1 MEYYYSNPEN
11 IDKNN
16 KVIILDGFVY
26 PHLVQVLR
34 KKKGEKLVLTDG
46 LRNIYHAVIVEINK
60 ENLICT
66 YSETEHNVNESE
78 LYINLFAAPLR
89 NSERFEFLVEKAVE
103 LGVSE
108 IYPVYTK
115 NTVKKG
121 SFSAS
126 YLKRLEKIIIGAMGQ
141 SQRCFKPVLHE
152 SIYFE
157 SAVNINKG
165 NPNRFFFYEFA
176 EQDAKA
182 EVEMQNKHVNIFIG
196 PEGGFTLSECEMLIT
211 NNWKP
216 CSLGPRKLRAET
228 AAIIGTFEILN
239 YKKENL

>member
-1 MEYYYSNPEN
+1 MEYYYSKPEN

-16 KVIILDGFVY
+16 TVIILDGFVY
-26 PHLVQVLR
+26 RHLVQVLR
-34 KKKGEKLVLTDG
+34 KKKGDKLVLTDG

-60 ENLICT
+60 ENLVCT
-66 YSETEHNVNESE
+66 YYDTEQNVNEPE
-78 LYINLFAAPLR
+78 LYINLFSAPLR
-89 NSERFEFLVEKAVE
+89 NTERFEFLVEKAVE

-108 IYPVYTK
+108 IYPVYTT

-126 YLKRLEKIIIGAMGQ
+126 YMIRLEKIIIGAMGQ

-152 SIYFE
+152 SINFE
-157 SAVNINKG
+157 EAVNVING
-165 NPNRFFFYEFA
+165 NTNKFFFYEFA
-176 EQDAKA
+176 RQDRKA
-182 EVEMQNKHVNIFIG
+182 EVDMLNKQVNIFVG
-196 PEGGFTLSECEMLIT
+196 PEGGFTISESEMLIK

-239 YKKENL
+239 YKRKNL

>member
-1 MEYYYSNPEN
+1 MEYYYSSPEN

-16 KVIILDGFVY
+16 SVIILEGYVY
-26 PHLVQVLR
+26 RHLVQVLR
-34 KKKGEKLVLTDG
+34 KKKGDMIVLTDG
-46 LRNIYHAVIVEINK
+46 LRNIYHSVIVEINK

-66 YSETEHNVNESE
+66 YSETENNVNEPE
-78 LYINLFAAPLR
+78 LYVVLFAAPLR
-89 NSERFEFLVEKAVE
+89 NSERFEFLIEKSVE

-108 IYPVYTK
+108 IYPVYTR

-141 SQRCFKPVLHE
+141 SQRCFKPILHE
-152 SIYFE
+152 SINFE
-157 SAVNINKG
+157 RVLDINIG
-165 NPNRFFFYEFA
+165 NLNRFFFYEFA
-176 EQDAKA
+176 EQGSKA
-182 EVEMQNKHVNIFIG
+182 HLDMLTKQVNIFIG
-196 PEGGFTLSECEMLIT
+196 PEGGFTLNESEMLIK

>member
-1 MEYYYSNPEN
+1 MEYYYANPEN

-16 KVIILDGFVY
+16 RVIILEGFVY
-26 PHLVQVLR
+26 RHLIQVLR
-34 KKKGEKLVLTDG
+34 KKKNDKLVLTDG
-46 LRNIYHAVIVEINK
+46 LRNIYYAVIVEINK
-60 ENLICT
+60 ENLFCT
-66 YSETEHNVNESE
+66 YSETEHNVNEPE
-78 LYINLFAAPLR
+78 LYINLFSAPLR
-89 NSERFEFLVEKAVE
+89 NAERFEFLVEKAVE

-121 SFSAS
+121 DFSSS
-126 YLKRLEKIIIGAMGQ
+126 YMKRLEKIIIGAMGQ

-152 SIYFE
+152 SINFE
-157 SAVNINKG
+157 SVLDMYNG
-165 NPNRFFFYEFA
+165 NPNRFFFHEFA
-176 EQDAKA
+176 EQDRKA
-182 EVEMQNKHVNIFIG
+182 EIDMQNKQVNIFVG
-196 PEGGFTLSECEMLIT
+196 PEGGFAINESEMLIK

-216 CSLGPRKLRAET
+216 CSLGPRKFRAET